1 MALLEPSAEL
11 ITVRAESQDV
21 AARLGHQLTS
31 AHLLLCLFTIKNQA
45 SVFLSSWSI
54 TGDRLLEQMASL
66 PLETDNTVERIM
78 RRAHEVASVGKA
90 PTITCLH
97 MLVALC
103 SFVDSAAYQLM
114 VSSGAPIARMR
125 SDALAHMQKFPGNLG
140 VPEQRDDSVGDTAGR
155 TNGPPVVPRR
165 AQPQPQPGPARSV
178 PTTLTTAPTGTG
190 ARPARGPRRPDDVP
204 VAGSTA
210 PPAPANADPQDA
222 AQRARTSTSDLAA
235 RMVAST
241 PIAASPVDTRA
252 RVASWEPPAR
262 SPQLAQVR
270 RNDLILRENQ
280 FPLLSKLGRN
290 LTLLAFDG
298 QIDRV
303 VGRDAEIDQLVDVLN
318 RRRSNNPVLV
328 GDPGVGKTAVV
339 EGLAHRMIGTDGAP
353 PLAGME
359 NKLLIELEASRMLS
373 NTSLRGSFAERLQA
387 LKKEVSRA
395 DGRIIVF
402 LDELHHWI
410 GMGAGGDGNTDGAGE
425 LKTALAR
432 GEFPCVGA
440 TTWEEY
446 RKYIE
451 SDPAF
456 ERRFQVVRVSEPTP
470 EQAIEILRGVVPD
483 YAQHHHVAYDDD
495 TVEAAVRLSHRY
507 LPDRRLPDK
516 ALGIMD
522 LAGSRARRT
531 RAAQVDRRLIAEVL
545 AEQAGISADKLLLND
560 RERFIGL
567 EDRLMSRIIGQR
579 HAVERVA
586 MVLRRNY
593 AGFVSGRPIGSFLFL
608 GSTGVGKTEF
618 ARAMA
623 NVLFHD
629 DNAMTRIDMSEYLEA
644 HSVAR
649 LIGAPPGYIGHD
661 SGGILT
667 EAVRRRP
674 YQLVLLDELEKAHPD
689 VLNLLI
695 QVLEDG
701 RLTDSRGRTVDF
713 SNVVLVMTSNLGADA
728 ALRKTQR
735 PAGFGTG
742 QSVAESGT
750 ANRDAAMDQARKSI
764 RPELWNRFDETI
776 VFDPLTRD
784 DVGRIARLQLTRSS
798 ERLGTERGIR
808 FICGPDVVEWLID
821 HGGFEPDLGA
831 RPMRRAIERHI
842 EARIADAIVHGLV
855 AAPALVELRITDDT
869 VELVLDPTVSATSD
883 SPAVPSEA

>member
-1 MALLEPSAEL
+1 MDSLDPSAEL
-11 ITVRAESQDV
+11 IAVQAESQDV
-21 AARLGHQLTS
+21 AARLGHELTS
-31 AHLLLCLFTIKNQA
+31 AHLLLCLFTIENQA
-45 SVFLSSWSI
+45 SVFLSLWNI
-54 TGDRLLEQMASL
+54 TADRLLEQIASL
-66 PLETDNTVERIM
+66 PDEAESTVDRIM
-78 RRAHEVASVGKA
+78 RRAHNVAAVGKA

-97 MLVALC
+97 VLVALC

-114 VSSGAPIARMR
+114 ASSGAPIVRMR

-140 VPEQRDDSVGDTAGR
+140 A
-155 TNGPPVVPRR
+155 
-165 AQPQPQPGPARSV
+165 PQPGAEPPAANEARPATSSTPGRSKPQPEPNRSV
-178 PTTLTTAPTGTG
+178 PTTLTNATTGTTP
-190 ARPARGPRRPDDVP
+190 RTARGPRRPDDVP

-210 PPAPANADPQDA
+210 PTPEPARPPSRPNNA
-222 AQRARTSTSDLAA
+222 TTDLAA
-235 RMVAST
+235 RMIAST
-241 PIAASPVDTRA
+241 PIAASPTESHA
-252 RVASWEPPAR
+252 RTVSWTPASR
-262 SPQLAQVR
+262 PQQVAQVR

-290 LTLLAFDG
+290 LTLLAFDA

-339 EGLAHRMIGTDGAP
+339 EGLAHRMIGSDGNP

-483 YAQHHHVAYDDD
+483 YAQHHHVDYDED

-531 RAAQVDRRLIAEVL
+531 RTGNVDRRLIAEVL

-661 SGGILT
+661 SGGMLT

-728 ALRKTQR
+728 ALRKTPR
-735 PAGFGTG
+735 AAGFGTG
-742 QSVAESGT
+742 QTVVESAT
-750 ANRDAAMDQARKSI
+750 ANRDAAMEQARKSI

-821 HGGFEPDLGA
+821 HGGFEPELGA

-842 EARIADAIVHGLV
+842 EARIADSIVHGQV
-855 AAPALVELRITDDT
+855 AAPALVELRVLDDAID
-869 VELVLDPTVSATSD
+869 LVLDPSTTVVAEPE
-883 SPAVPSEA
+883 PAKLDAPE

>member
-1 MALLEPSAEL
+1 
-11 ITVRAESQDV
+11 
-21 AARLGHQLTS
+21 
-31 AHLLLCLFTIKNQA
+31 
-45 SVFLSSWSI
+45 
-54 TGDRLLEQMASL
+54 
-66 PLETDNTVERIM
+66 
-78 RRAHEVASVGKA
+78 
-90 PTITCLH
+90 
-97 MLVALC
+97 
-103 SFVDSAAYQLM
+103 
-114 VSSGAPIARMR
+114 
-125 SDALAHMQKFPGNLG
+125 
-140 VPEQRDDSVGDTAGR
+140 
-155 TNGPPVVPRR
+155 
-165 AQPQPQPGPARSV
+165 
-178 PTTLTTAPTGTG
+178 
-190 ARPARGPRRPDDVP
+190 
-204 VAGSTA
+204 
-210 PPAPANADPQDA
+210 
-222 AQRARTSTSDLAA
+222 
-235 RMVAST
+235 
-241 PIAASPVDTRA
+241 
-252 RVASWEPPAR
+252 
-262 SPQLAQVR
+262 
-270 RNDLILRENQ
+270 
-280 FPLLSKLGRN
+280 
-290 LTLLAFDG
+290 
-298 QIDRV
+298 
-303 VGRDAEIDQLVDVLN
+303 
-318 RRRSNNPVLV
+318 
-328 GDPGVGKTAVV
+328 
-339 EGLAHRMIGTDGAP
+339 
-353 PLAGME
+353 
-359 NKLLIELEASRMLS
+359 
-373 NTSLRGSFAERLQA
+373 
-387 LKKEVSRA
+387 
-395 DGRIIVF
+395 
-402 LDELHHWI
+402 
-410 GMGAGGDGNTDGAGE
+410 
-425 LKTALAR
+425 
-432 GEFPCVGA
+432 
-440 TTWEEY
+440 
-446 RKYIE
+446 
-451 SDPAF
+451 
-456 ERRFQVVRVSEPTP
+456 
-470 EQAIEILRGVVPD
+470 
-483 YAQHHHVAYDDD
+483 
-495 TVEAAVRLSHRY
+495 
-507 LPDRRLPDK
+507 
-516 ALGIMD
+516 
-522 LAGSRARRT
+522 
-531 RAAQVDRRLIAEVL
+531 
-545 AEQAGISADKLLLND
+545 
-560 RERFIGL
+560 
-567 EDRLMSRIIGQR
+567 
-579 HAVERVA
+579 